1 MAQRGLDCGISL
13 RSPVVIQRR
22 VARTWRPHIVG
33 LLALGLAWAC
43 LGADED
49 LAKAKHL
56 FLSGNYEACAAL
68 AQREAPSSYRSDEW
82 RDWESKALMAR
93 GRYPQA
99 LAAITHA
106 LAEDRWSVRLMWQA
120 RRVFLSNGRTGE
132 ASQMVQRIIHAVSS
146 NPRDYRDAVS
156 LTVFGE
162 AALLAGADPKRVLD
176 TVYAGAKQADPKER
190 AVYLAIGGLALQEH
204 DYALAS
210 KTFTEALKELP
221 NDPDLELGLAKA
233 YAPSDPGLMLASL
246 QAALQTNSH
255 HVGSLLLLVDHSIDA
270 EDYPQ
275 AHKLLKRIDSVN
287 PWDPDAW
294 AYRAVLDELQNHPR
308 QEQTATENAFKFWP
322 SNPRVDYLI
331 GLKLSQNYR
340 FSEGSRHQRLALG
353 FDPDYLPAKIQLAQ
367 DLLRLGQETEGWRLA
382 DAVQKEDGYDVEA
395 YNLAT
400 LHDTMASFASLTNQ
414 DFVLRMSPHE
424 AAVYGAGALALLE
437 RAKTTLC
444 AKYGLDLR
452 QRTTVE
458 IFPEQKDFAVRTFG
472 MPGDPGYLGVCF
484 GNVITANSPV
494 AFPGNPVNWESML
507 WHEFCHVVTLHLTR
521 NKMPR
526 WLSEGI
532 SVYEES
538 QADSAWGQ
546 RMNPQY
552 RELILGGKLT
562 PVSKLSA
569 AFLTARSNLDLQFA
583 YYESS
588 LVVDYLV
595 KRFGLESLKAIL
607 RDLGDGTEINE
618 AIAKHTV
625 PMKRLDND
633 FATFARQQAEQLAPG
648 LDFEKPSPGG
658 PGPNDS
664 GPLSTGG
671 RQRAPISVNPFS
683 SPSSGPVSR
692 EDWAKDHPTNYWVMT
707 HQAAQLAEAKKWRQA
722 APILRRLIDLYP
734 SQTGSDSA
742 YMLLAGVERGMGNMN
757 EERRILRTFV
767 QQDDQAPDAC
777 LRLMQLDAA
786 AQDWSGVITN
796 AQRYL
801 AVNPLVAPPYQFLGR
816 AAEHTGQTGLAISS
830 YRALLQLD
838 PPDPAETH
846 FLLAKALYHQS
857 QPEARRQVLEVH
869 RALAQR
875 EPAQRRSQPEARR
888 QVLEALEY
896 APRFRAALHLLLE
909 IDGGLPPQAE
919 TSFVPVNQQKGSKP

>member
-1 MAQRGLDCGISL
+1 
-13 RSPVVIQRR
+13 
-22 VARTWRPHIVG
+22 VG
-33 LLALGLAWAC
+33 LLALVFAWAC
-43 LGADED
+43 LGADGD

-56 FLSGNYEACAAL
+56 FLSGDYDACAAL

-82 RDWESKALMAR
+82 RDWENRALMAR

-106 LAEDRWSVRLMWQA
+106 MAEDRWSVRLMWQA
-120 RRVFLSNGRTGE
+120 RQVFLSNGRTGD
-132 ASQMVQRIIHAVSS
+132 AGQMVQRIIRAVSS

-162 AALLAGADPKRVLD
+162 AALIAGADPKRVLD
-176 TVYAGAKQADPKER
+176 TVYAGAKRADPKER
-190 AVYLAIGGLALQEH
+190 AVYLAMGGLALQEH
-204 DYALAS
+204 DFALAS
-210 KTFTEALKELP
+210 RTFTEGLKVLP
-221 NDPDLELGLAKA
+221 GDPDLELGLAKA
-233 YAPSDPGLMLASL
+233 YAPSDQGLMLASL
-246 QAALQTNSH
+246 DAALRTNPQ

-270 EDYPQ
+270 EDYSQ
-275 AHKLLKRIDSVN
+275 AHKLLKRIHSVN
-287 PWDPDAW
+287 AWDPDAW
-294 AYRAVLDELQNHPR
+294 AYRAVLAALQNQPR
-308 QEQTATENAFKFWP
+308 EEQTARENALKFWP
-322 SNPRVDYLI
+322 SNPRVDCLI
-331 GLKLSQNYR
+331 GRKLSQNYR

-400 LHDTMASFASLTNQ
+400 LHDTMAAFRSLTNQ

-424 AAVYGAGALALLE
+424 AAVYGARALALLG
-437 RAKTTLC
+437 RARITLC

-452 QRTTVE
+452 QPITVE
-458 IFPEQKDFAVRTFG
+458 VFPEQKDFAVRTFG

-484 GNVITANSPV
+484 GSVITANSPA

-532 SVYEES
+532 SVYEEG
-538 QADSAWGQ
+538 QANPAWGQ

-569 AFLTARSNLDLQFA
+569 AFLTARSDLDLQFA

-595 KRFGLESLKAIL
+595 RRFGLESLKTIL
-607 RDLGDGTEINE
+607 RDLGGGTEINE
-618 AIAKHTV
+618 AIARHTV
-625 PMKRLDND
+625 PIKQLDSG
-633 FATFARQQAEQLAPG
+633 FAAFARQQAEQLAPG
-648 LDFEKPSPGG
+648 LDFEKPKSDGAG
-658 PGPNDS
+658 PGDS
-664 GPLSTGG
+664 GPLSPEV
-671 RQRAPISVNPFS
+671 RQRAPIWVNPFS
-683 SPSSGPVSR
+683 PRASNPVSW
-692 EDWAKDHPTNYWVMT
+692 EDWAKEHPTNFWVMSR
-707 HQAAQLAEAKKWRQA
+707 QAAQFVEAKKWRQA
-722 APILRRLIDLYP
+722 EPMLRRLIDLYP

-742 YMLLAGVERGMGNMN
+742 YMLLAEVERGMGDTN
-757 EERRILRTFV
+757 EERQVLGTFV
-767 QQDDQAPDAC
+767 QKDDQAPDAY

-816 AAEHTGQTGLAISS
+816 AAERTGQTDLAISA

-838 PPDPAETH
+838 PPDPSETH
-846 FLLAKALYHQS
+846 FLLAKALYQKS
-857 QPEARRQVLEVH
+857 D
-869 RALAQR
+869 
-875 EPAQRRSQPEARR
+875 PEARR

-909 IDGGLPPQAE
+909 IDGGPPPGGEARSEASIANRESQIAN
-919 TSFVPVNQQKGSKP
+919 P